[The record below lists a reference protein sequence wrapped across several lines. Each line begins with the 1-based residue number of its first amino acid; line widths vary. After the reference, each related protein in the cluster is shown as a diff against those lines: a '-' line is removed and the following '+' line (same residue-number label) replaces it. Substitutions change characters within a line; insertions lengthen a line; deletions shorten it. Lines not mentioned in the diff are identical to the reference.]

1 VRRYHLHRKARADY
15 RQALE
20 YYRGEGD
27 DVMYAFAIAVRTAID
42 AILSFPLSSPA
53 DRLGVRRKPLRGYP
67 YTIFYSEED
76 ELIEILAFA
85 HQRRSDYWRERL

>member
-1 VRRYHLHRKARADY
+1 MRRYRLHRKARADY

-27 DVMYAFAIAVRTAID
+27 EVMYAFATTVRMAID
-42 AILSFPLSSPA
+42 TILSFPSSSSA
-53 DRLGVRRKPLRGYP
+53 DSQGVRRKPLRGYP